1 MIRFRSSSIRSL
13 SSEMKCTV
21 RLLDDS
27 EISCHIQ
34 YSKKTRRAV
43 IVVNLQNWFV
53 PYIMFGTL
61 LRDAEEIAF
70 SNLPLPSLSPED
82 FLLTQ

>member
-1 MIRFRSSSIRSL
+1 MRILPEILDSL
-13 SSEMKCTV
+13 TF
-21 RLLDDS
+21 
-27 EISCHIQ
+27 Q

-43 IVVNLQNWFV
+43 IVVNMQSWFM
-53 PYIMFGTL
+53 PNIMFCTS

-70 SNLPLPSLSPED
+70 SNIPLPSLSPED

>member
-1 MIRFRSSSIRSL
+1 M
-13 SSEMKCTV
+13 TV
-21 RLLDDS
+21 
-27 EISCHIQ
+27 
-34 YSKKTRRAV
+34 A
-43 IVVNLQNWFV
+43 NLQSWFV
-53 PYIMFGTL
+53 PYIMFGTS